1 MARAIV
7 LSIESRLEHVAMVGA
22 ALRAVCG
29 LTLLSEEQAG
39 ELELGVVEAVNNV
52 IRHGYRGR
60 PGMPV
65 SVTITLHEDRVE
77 VAIRDRGEAIPAG
90 LLEEARG
97 RGFGFDPGDAEAL
110 PESGMGLGLIALV
123 ADEVRYAPADGE
135 NTLSLT
141 KLLPTGDQ
149 GS

>member
-7 LSIESRLEHVAMVGA
+7 LSIESRLDHVAMVGA

-29 LTLLSEEQAG
+29 LTLLSEDQAG

-60 PGMPV
+60 PGQPV
-65 SVTITLHEDRVE
+65 SVTIILHVDRVE
-77 VAIRDRGEAIPAG
+77 VDIRDRGEAIPAG
-90 LLEEARG
+90 LLEEARD
-97 RGFGFDPGDAEAL
+97 RGFGFDPGDVEAL

-123 ADEVRYAPADGE
+123 ADEVRYVSSDGE

-141 KLLPTGDQ
+141 KLFQAGDQ